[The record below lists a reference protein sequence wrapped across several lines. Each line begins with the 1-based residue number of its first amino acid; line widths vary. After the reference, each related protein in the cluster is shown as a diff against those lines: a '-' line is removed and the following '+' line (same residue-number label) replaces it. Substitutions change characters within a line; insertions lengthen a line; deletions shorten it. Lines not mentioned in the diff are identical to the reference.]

1 MNPTDANNS
10 VVETSSTA
18 QEVEQEI
25 PSAGPERI
33 EWQKTGKTTPK
44 ADSTPAP
51 EVDKTKSAPASE
63 TGKVQE
69 KKSPAA
75 ERLEEVL
82 ADLKSAGLTPA
93 ELKTYKREAA
103 KQTQA
108 EPSPAKQPEVVQKLE
123 APKEPAMEDPKYAG
137 DDGWKMYEADVR
149 KFNKDFAEY
158 SANQAVEKFKSDQV
172 KAEQSKK
179 FDAEVVE
186 AKKRYPDFD
195 KIAPAVAT
203 AINQDAQIPYAVK
216 QVIEDSPVF
225 FDLTYVLGENTEA
238 LAEFQK
244 LARTDPRAAIKK
256 VILMEQGIEAKL
268 AGTEAARNDKG
279 QFQPTPEK
287 KGKTVSSAPE
297 PPREL
302 GGKGTPPA
310 DEVEAALE
318 SDDQAAYNA
327 AKNRRDLA
335 SRKG

>member
-1 MNPTDANNS
+1 MNPTDANN
-10 VVETSSTA
+10 VAVETSSTA

-108 EPSPAKQPEVVQKLE
+108 EPSPAKQPEAQKLE
-123 APKEPAMEDPKYAG
+123 APKEPDMKDPKYAG
-137 DDGWKMYEADVR
+137 NDGWEKYEADV
-149 KFNKDFAEY
+149 KQFNKDNAKYE
-158 SANQAVEKFKSDQV
+158 ANQAVEKFKSDQV

-268 AGTEAARNDKG
+268 AGTDAARNDKG
-279 QFQPTPEK
+279 QFQPTTEK